1 MSTKKTKTVQKG
13 LSEELPKIPLIRT
26 EKFRVAVISCIA
38 SLLVIVF
45 SMLYLSNSTSQITRD
60 IGIIFAI
67 LAGIIPL
74 ALLQLKEVQRRESI
88 DRHLPLFLL
97 SLVSSIQSGSNL
109 IQAILMVPERNM
121 GNLGPLLQNL
131 KANISWGMSL
141 EDGFTN
147 FSKKAGTRMAKR
159 VTVLLEIAYKNGGNI
174 SENLETIQ
182 KHVTELRN
190 LEKERKSALQ
200 PYTYTIYIAY
210 VVFIAITVILSSQFF
225 TQIESV
231 KNMLE
236 ESNVGGTSNIF
247 AALSGVKIND
257 LDAIMF
263 NMSIIES
270 IFGGL
275 AAGKIG
281 SGSYVSGIKHV
292 IVMII
297 IAVIAFAVI

>member
-1 MSTKKTKTVQKG
+1 MKKTRTIQKELG
-13 LSEELPKIPLIRT
+13 EELPKIPLIRT
-26 EKFRVAVISCIA
+26 EKFRVAVISGIA

-45 SMLYLSNSTSQITRD
+45 SILYLSKSTNQITQD
-60 IGIIFAI
+60 VGIIFAI
-67 LAGIIPL
+67 LAGVIPL

-109 IQAILMVPERNM
+109 IQAILTVPERNM

-141 EDGFTN
+141 EDGFEN

-159 VTVLLEIAYKNGGNI
+159 VTVLLEIAFKNGGNI

-231 KNMLE
+231 KTLLE
-236 ESNVGGTSNIF
+236 ESDMKGTSNIF

-257 LDAIMF
+257 LNSIMF

-297 IAVIAFAVI
+297 IAVIAFVVI